1 MCRPRPPHT
10 SSERVRRF
18 CCGQV
23 DARRPTLSCVASS
36 SVHGQQRRRRRRF
49 ACNNKKD
56 RAAELAK
63 TKSHTLSSH
72 CHRFE
77 RNFKCFATFLRT
89 TNECKYISTIN
100 IYIRKYVYV
109 WTRRRYMRKGSPS
122 RAGRRIIIIT
132 TYTHNLT
139 LFGSLLSQF
148 SQRLLLL
155 LSRPVPS
162 PPPARALF
170 IENNYYYMKMA
181 KADSEKPPHQQR
193 H

>member
-1 MCRPRPPHT
+1 MLIVSSATSPHIFRT
-10 SSERVRRF
+10 CEKTLLWPSW
-18 CCGQV
+18 
-23 DARRPTLSCVASS
+23 RPTLSCVAS
-36 SVHGQQRRRRRRF
+36 VHGQPRRRRRRRF
-49 ACNNKKD
+49 ACNNRKD

-100 IYIRKYVYV
+100 IYKRKYMYV
-109 WTRRRYMRKGSPS
+109 WTRRRYMRKGSLS
-122 RAGRRIIIIT
+122 RAGRRTIIIT

-148 SQRLLLL
+148 SQRLLLLL

-181 KADSEKPPHQQR
+181 KADS
-193 H
+193 